1 MRRAHAHVLPLIVEP
16 RPIRNLGPLGGAGSR
31 ETRVNTFQRVSMTYE
46 RVLRRVTLYEF
57 IALQFIV
64 LFRKDIR

>member
-1 MRRAHAHVLPLIVEP
+1 MLPLIVEP
-16 RPIRNLGPLGGAGSR
+16 RLMRNLGPLGGARPR
-31 ETRVNTFQRVSMTYE
+31 ETSLNTFQRVSMPFG